1 MRTNIV
7 LDDNLIKKGF
17 KLTKAKTKK
26 ELVNL
31 ALEELIK
38 RKQRKQI
45 LKLEGKVKWHGD
57 LKKLRKGRFDTG

>member
-45 LKLEGKVKWHGD
+45 LKLEGKVKWQGN

>member
-7 LDDNLIKKGF
+7 IDDNLIKKGF
-17 KLTKAKTKK
+17 RLTKAKTKK

-31 ALEELIK
+31 ALEELVQ

-45 LKLEGKVKWHGD
+45 LRIEGKIKWRGD
-57 LKKLRKGRFDTG
+57 LDKLREGRFDTG

>member
-31 ALEELIK
+31 ALEELVQ

-45 LKLEGKVKWHGD
+45 LRIE
-57 LKKLRKGRFDTG
+57 GRFDTG

>member
-31 ALEELIK
+31 ALEELIE

-45 LKLEGKVKWHGD
+45 LKLEGKVKWQGN
-57 LKKLRKGRFDTG
+57 LEKLRKGRFDTG

>member
-31 ALEELIK
+31 ALEELVQ

-45 LKLEGKVKWHGD
+45 LRIEGKIKWHGNLD
-57 LKKLRKGRFDTG
+57 KLREGRFDTG

>member
-17 KLTKAKTKK
+17 KLTEAKTKK

-45 LKLEGKVKWHGD
+45 LKLEGKVKWQGN